1 MLPLRDN
8 VPTRHFPIVTVALIA
23 ANAAVFLFWE
33 DAGTQPGLN
42 QSILDGAYFPCEVEG
57 SCEGPGWSWPI
68 NVLTSMFM
76 HASWGHI
83 LGNMLFLWI
92 FGNNVEDTLGR
103 IRFIVFYLLGGIAA
117 TAAQTFVTL
126 GYGTERDATVPNLG
140 ASGAIAA
147 VLGAYLLLLPGA
159 SVLTAIFLGFFF
171 FIQEIPALFFL
182 GIWFLFQ
189 LFIGSQSFVAP
200 EQGGGVAYFA
210 HIGGFVFG
218 LLAVW
223 VFTIGRP
230 RPLRPAY

>member
-1 MLPLRDN
+1 VLPLKDN
-8 VPTRHFPIVTVALIA
+8 VPTRRFPYVTVALIA
-23 ANAAVFLFWE
+23 ANALVWILYELPNLNRAVA
-33 DAGTQPGLN
+33 DAG
-42 QSILDGAYFPCEVEG
+42 YFPCEVVNECIAPG
-57 SCEGPGWSWPI
+57 SPWGI
-68 NVLTSMFM
+68 DVFTSMFM
-76 HASWGHI
+76 HGGWEHL

-92 FGNNVEDTLGR
+92 FGNNVEDAMGR
-103 IRFIVFYLLGGIAA
+103 GRFLLFYLLGGVVA
-117 TAAQTFVTL
+117 TASQTFVTL
-126 GYGTERDATVPNLG
+126 EFGSDRAAEIPNVG

-147 VLGAYLLLLPGA
+147 VLGAYLVLLPGGR
-159 SVLTAIFLGFFF
+159 VLTWVLPIFFF
-171 FIQEIPALFFL
+171 EIPALFFL
-182 GIWFLFQ
+182 GLWFLFQ